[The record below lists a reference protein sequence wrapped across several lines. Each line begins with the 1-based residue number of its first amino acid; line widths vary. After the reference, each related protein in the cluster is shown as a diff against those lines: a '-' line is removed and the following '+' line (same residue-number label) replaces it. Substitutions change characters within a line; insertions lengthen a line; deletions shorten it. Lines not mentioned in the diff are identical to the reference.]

1 MLECHSYFLE
11 SNSHIIITA
20 ICQKEVQI
28 MLLIILSGF
37 QTSIHHLFERIRE
50 LFLPMPDET
59 DMHLILV
66 DILALQK
73 LFEIGFV
80 DTQQSLTLGDRP
92 LGEIFQRGS
101 PEGNLPNT
109 ETLCFAN
116 QIFRILGSCFMPF
129 PDLQSV
135 LNRPTAIAIRYDD
148 RMFGQKSLVYIHFFL
163 RIHTFSVT
171 LNGTSSLLTTDDR
184 RLMTKR
190 CSSSVSPLLVVSRKL
205 LVN

>member
-116 QIFRILGSCFMPF
+116 QIFRILASRFMPF

-148 RMFGQKSLVYIHFFL
+148 HMFGQRFCFIRSHILHTLLQITNLFTNIQILLSSFFIFVYLYLYF
-163 RIHTFSVT
+163 
-171 LNGTSSLLTTDDR
+171 
-184 RLMTKR
+184 
-190 CSSSVSPLLVVSRKL
+190 
-205 LVN
+205 